1 MNLRKYLKVYKK
13 FLHTSL
19 ASELE
24 YKTNILVDLITAILS
39 LVGSIFLLSI
49 FFQNNGYI
57 GGWKFEQA
65 LIIQAIY
72 TILNGITNT
81 WFNPNLTEIVKHIRE
96 GTLDFVLL
104 KPIDSQFFISL
115 KKINPSGFL
124 EIMLGFFLLLYCI
137 RINQINLNLSFLT
150 LSLIILVD
158 LITAILSLVG
168 SIFLLSIF
176 FQNNGYIGGWK
187 FEQALIIQAI
197 YTILN
202 GITNTWFNPNLT
214 EIVKH
219 IREGTLD
226 FVLLKPID
234 SQFFIS
240 LKKINPSG
248 FLEIMLG
255 FFLLLFCIRINQI
268 NLNLSFLTLSLITI
282 SCSICIL
289 YSLWFFIS
297 TTTIWFVKTW
307 NAIEVL
313 RSFLYIGRFPL
324 NSFSFSLRIFFSVFI
339 PIAFITTIPSEVFLG
354 LSELWKILLEV
365 IVATVFLITSRK
377 FWLYALKFYSSASS

>member
-1 MNLRKYLKVYKK
+1 MTLRKYFKVYTK

-24 YKTNILVDLITAILS
+24 YKTNILIDLITAILS
-39 LVGSIFLLSI
+39 LIGSIFLLSI
-49 FFQNNGYI
+49 FFQNAGSI
-57 GGWKFEQA
+57 GGWDFEQA
-65 LIIQAIY
+65 LIIQGIY

-124 EIMLGFFLLLYCI
+124 EIMLGFLLL
-137 RINQINLNLSFLT
+137 F
-150 LSLIILVD
+150 
-158 LITAILSLVG
+158 
-168 SIFLLSIF
+168 
-176 FQNNGYIGGWK
+176 
-187 FEQALIIQAI
+187 
-197 YTILN
+197 
-202 GITNTWFNPNLT
+202 
-214 EIVKH
+214 
-219 IREGTLD
+219 
-226 FVLLKPID
+226 
-234 SQFFIS
+234 
-240 LKKINPSG
+240 
-248 FLEIMLG
+248 
-255 FFLLLFCIRINQI
+255 FCIRINQI
-268 NLNLSFLTLSLITI
+268 NLNLSFLTLSSITI

-354 LSELWKILLEV
+354 LSQLWKILLEFF
-365 IVATVFLITSRK
+365 VAIVFLFTSRK
-377 FWLYALKFYSSASS
+377 FWVFALKFYSSASS

>member
-13 FLHTSL
+13 FLYTSL

-39 LVGSIFLLSI
+39 LIGSIFLLSI
-49 FFQNNGYI
+49 FFQNDGII

-65 LIIQAIY
+65 LIIQGIY

-124 EIMLGFFLLLYCI
+124 EII
-137 RINQINLNLSFLT
+137 
-150 LSLIILVD
+150 
-158 LITAILSLVG
+158 
-168 SIFLLSIF
+168 
-176 FQNNGYIGGWK
+176 
-187 FEQALIIQAI
+187 
-197 YTILN
+197 
-202 GITNTWFNPNLT
+202 
-214 EIVKH
+214 
-219 IREGTLD
+219 
-226 FVLLKPID
+226 
-234 SQFFIS
+234 
-240 LKKINPSG
+240 
-248 FLEIMLG
+248 LG
-255 FFLLLFCIRINQI
+255 FFLLLFCIKINQI
-268 NLNLSFLTLSLITI
+268 ILNLNFLIFSLITFV
-282 SCSICIL
+282 CSISIL

-307 NAIEVL
+307 NATEVL

-339 PIAFITTIPSEVFLG
+339 PIAFITTIPSEIFLG
-354 LSELWKILLEV
+354 LSQSWIILLE
-365 IVATVFLITSRK
+365 ILVALLFISTSRK
-377 FWLYALKFYSSASS
+377 FWLFALRFYSSASS

>member
-19 ASELE
+19 ACELE
-24 YKTNILVDLITAILS
+24 YKTNILIDLITAILS
-39 LVGSIFLLSI
+39 LIGSVFLLSI
-49 FFQNNGYI
+49 FFQNNVYV

-65 LIIQAIY
+65 LIIQGIY

-115 KKINPSGFL
+115 KKINPSGLL
-124 EIMLGFFLLLYCI
+124 EIMLGFCLLLYCI
-137 RINQINLNLSFLT
+137 KINQIIFNISFL
-150 LSLIILVD
+150 IL
-158 LITAILSLVG
+158 
-168 SIFLLSIF
+168 F
-176 FQNNGYIGGWK
+176 
-187 FEQALIIQAI
+187 
-197 YTILN
+197 
-202 GITNTWFNPNLT
+202 
-214 EIVKH
+214 
-219 IREGTLD
+219 
-226 FVLLKPID
+226 
-234 SQFFIS
+234 
-240 LKKINPSG
+240 
-248 FLEIMLG
+248 
-255 FFLLLFCIRINQI
+255 
-268 NLNLSFLTLSLITI
+268 LITI
-282 SCSICIL
+282 ICSICVL

-307 NAIEVL
+307 NATEVL

-324 NSFSFSLRIFFSVFI
+324 NSFSFSLRIFFSIFI

-354 LSELWKILLEV
+354 LSQSWKILLEV
-365 IVATVFLITSRK
+365 MVTSVFLYTSRK